1 MKHARPTY
9 ATGFACSLLVCLT
22 IGTARAGDGFGLSED
37 DTDSAESI
45 QTPYDSLLGRLRS
58 IETNGVTAADGDFFL
73 SEIGSFDN
81 TRLDIRLRN
90 TAAMVFICC
99 GQFGRYREV
108 RREMSRLEAF
118 EKDIL
123 EACPICAGSG
133 LQNKQNEGGSPCKKC
148 RGAGWRV
155 KDKAL
160 AAKKLEE
167 HRTLALSEVER
178 SRAKYIQEKRQ
189 DEAREEKRRQEA
201 AFARSQRD
209 KGLVQYKGRWM
220 TPEERDRVRRQ
231 DKFREFVA
239 DRSIS
244 GCRFR
249 ILQIIGDGRALCI
262 NDWSGKTFCLLYA
275 TDSAHNRAIAEG
287 DHLQNDLYWC
297 GTYSYTTVQNASA
310 TVSLYAI
317 DLERALLEAVLQGFY
332 ED

>member
-1 MKHARPTY
+1 MKHTRPIY
-9 ATGFACSLLVCLT
+9 ATWFACSLLVCLT
-22 IGTARAGDGFGLSED
+22 IGTAGASEGSGFSGDGTDLS
-37 DTDSAESI
+37 ESI
-45 QTPYDSLLGRLRS
+45 QTPYDSLLARLRS
-58 IETNGVTAADGDFFL
+58 IETNGVTTADGDLFL
-73 SEIGSFDN
+73 SETGSFDN

-108 RREMSRLEAF
+108 RPEMSRLDAF

-123 EACPICAGSG
+123 EACPVCAGSG
-133 LQNKQNEGGSPCKKC
+133 LQNSQNGGGQCKKC
-148 RGAGWRV
+148 HGNGWRV

-160 AAKKLEE
+160 ATKKLEE
-167 HRTLALSEVER
+167 HRALALSEVER
-178 SRAKYIQEKRQ
+178 SRAKYIQEKKQ
-189 DEAREEKRRQEA
+189 DEAREEKRRKEA
-201 AFARSQRD
+201 AFAQSQRD

-220 TPEERDRVRRQ
+220 TPEERDRIRRQ
-231 DKFREFVA
+231 DKFLEFVA
-239 DRSIS
+239 DSSII

-249 ILQIIGDGRALCI
+249 ILQIIGDGRALCV
-262 NDWSGKTFCLLYA
+262 NDWSGKIFCLLYA

-297 GTYSYTTVQNASA
+297 GTYSYTTVQNASS

-317 DLERALLEAVLQGFY
+317 DLERALIEAVRQGFY